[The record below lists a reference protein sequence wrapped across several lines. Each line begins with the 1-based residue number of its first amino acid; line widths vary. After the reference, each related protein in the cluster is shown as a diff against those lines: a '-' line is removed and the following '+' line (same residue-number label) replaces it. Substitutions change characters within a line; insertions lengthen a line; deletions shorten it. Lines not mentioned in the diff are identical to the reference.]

1 MLSAPTPRAG
11 DVYLPPGLLYAAGP
25 PCVIRTVLG
34 SCVAVC
40 LWSPRLSVGG
50 MNHYMLPRGGG
61 EPEASPRFG
70 ETALVLLLARLHA
83 LGAATG
89 ELEARIYGGASVVP
103 ALRNVAHLGEDNVV
117 VARQWLRLTHIPV
130 VDEDVLGGTARR
142 VLFDVATGHAHVTRL
157 GSR

>member
-1 MLSAPTPRAG
+1 MLSSPTPRG
-11 DVYLPPGLLYAAGP
+11 DVYLPPGLLYAGGP
-25 PCVIRTVLG
+25 PCVISTVLG

-70 ETALVLLLARLHA
+70 DTALVLLLARLHA
-83 LGAATG
+83 LGAHTS
-89 ELEARIYGGASVVP
+89 ELHARIYGGASVIA
-103 ALRNVAHLGEDNVV
+103 ALRAASHLGEENVV
-117 VARQWLRLTHIPV
+117 LARQWLLVERIRV
-130 VDEDVLGGTARR
+130 VDEDTLGGSARR

-157 GSR
+157 GAR